1 MTKKNETDE
10 PAYPSFQV
18 RRVDKLERIDVL
30 HPGLTKR
37 EVFAAMAMQR
47 LIRPEFRDTN
57 QEQFAHAELVACWAT
72 VYADALLKE
81 LGK

>member
-1 MTKKNETDE
+1 MTEAYGGSFPEGME
-10 PAYPSFQV
+10 PTPNAEKPA
-18 RRVDKLERIDVL
+18 RMC
-30 HPGLTKR
+30 TKR
-37 EVFAAMAMQR
+37 EMFAAMAMQR
-47 LIRPEFRDTN
+47 LMRPEFCNTN